1 MTTLSKKGKV
11 VGQVGKYGKVVITS
25 GEFVGV
31 KAIYFTD
38 IKNKAILSPLTNP
51 DFEIVLSCRDFK
63 YID

>member
-1 MTTLSKKGKV
+1 M
-11 VGQVGKYGKVVITS
+11 GQVGKYGKVVITS